1 MLMKL
6 KLKAMKKKLYYTVEK
21 EIEDNEFLTGLKTVT
36 VYEIINNEPKE
47 FFSLDLS
54 LDDNS
59 KKEIQDYLDDNG
71 YGDDEFEFILL

>member
-1 MLMKL
+1 
-6 KLKAMKKKLYYTVEK
+6 MKKKLYYTVEK